1 VIKRLKTFTKGPLT
15 KVSGPSTLSLPLAK
29 PMNHH
34 FSQLSRHIKNVLVAL
49 SFGVILGVPIGNAIA
64 EARHASRPQEMQIE
78 KSTFATAAVLALLV
92 QYRKKNKGKA
102 SDNGKNQTK
111 EGVKEKPKDK
121 PKEQSEGNPSNPP
134 SRSRGFGKK

>member
-1 VIKRLKTFTKGPLT
+1 
-15 KVSGPSTLSLPLAK
+15 
-29 PMNHH
+29 MNHR
-34 FSQLSRHIKNVLVAL
+34 FSQLSRHIQNVLVAL

-64 EARHASRPQEMQIE
+64 EARQAPRSQEMQIE